1 MTVAAIILIPVC
13 IALAF
18 AVFVADQVI
27 LRIKCEAV
35 ERGQA
40 HVRDGEWEWK
50 E

>member
-1 MTVAAIILIPVC
+1 MTAVAIILIPVC

-27 LRIKCEAV
+27 LRIKGEAV

-40 HVRDGEWEWK
+40 QVHDGEWEWN